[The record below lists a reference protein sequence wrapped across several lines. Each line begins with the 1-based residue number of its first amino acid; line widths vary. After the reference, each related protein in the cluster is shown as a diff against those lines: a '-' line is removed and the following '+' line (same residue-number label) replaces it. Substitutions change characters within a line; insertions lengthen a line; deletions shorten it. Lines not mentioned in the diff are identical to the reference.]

1 MRVFSFFQFVLS
13 GLFCF
18 SVAYGQDVDL
28 SELMESDKPKE
39 DKPARTEG
47 TFYATRII
55 NGQSIEQLPSGIL
68 DLRIS
73 HRFGQINE
81 GLYSLFG
88 LDNASMRMGVD
99 YGVTDHLMIGLG
111 RSTFQKQ
118 LDAFFKYRILS
129 QTVNDR
135 VPISLSFSST
145 IMLNT
150 LKWENPNRKNLF
162 SSRLYYAH
170 QLLIARKFSS
180 ATSLQ
185 IMPTVV
191 HYNLV
196 PSSNNPSDLLSI
208 GIGGRQRITK
218 RVSLNAEYYYQ
229 LPNSRFPNTRNS
241 LSLGLDIETGGHVF
255 QLHVTNSRG
264 MTERTFI
271 NETVGRWDKGDLLF
285 GFNISRVFSLKK
297 K

>member
-1 MRVFSFFQFVLS
+1 MRIFSLFKLLISSLICLS
-13 GLFCF
+13 L
-18 SVAYGQDVDL
+18 ANGQDVDL
-28 SELMESDKPKE
+28 SGLMESEKPKDANAE
-39 DKPARTEG
+39 RVEG
-47 TFYATRII
+47 AFYATRII

-68 DLRIS
+68 DARIS

-99 YGVTDHLMIGLG
+99 YGVTDNLMVGLG

-135 VPISLSFSST
+135 MPISLSFSST

-150 LKWENPNRKNLF
+150 LKWQNPNRKNYF

-185 IMPTVV
+185 LMPTVV

-196 PSSNNPSDLLSI
+196 STANDPSDLFSI

-241 LSLGLDIETGGHVF
+241 LSLGFDIETGGHVF

-264 MTERTFI
+264 MTERSFI

-297 K
+297 N